1 MLTYI
6 FNIYFFFSIL
16 SCIFVYFIRNWKLL
30 NFIILY
36 SLIFSFFFSLFFFFI
51 FENKLK
57 ISNFFLIFNFLN
69 IKYFNFLF
77 IWCLDS
83 FSLIFVILTTF
94 ILILSVLWSW
104 NYSWNKKSLYIFF
117 LFLDFLLKG
126 CFFAFD
132 IFTFFIFFESILI
145 VILYLIGIL
154 GTHERKVKAI
164 YFFYVYTLLGSF
176 LILLALLIIYFEVGS
191 SGLFILNNLNLTFKK
206 QIFLW
211 PLLSLSFLIKIPVFP
226 FHLWLPEAHV
236 EASTLGS
243 VFLAAILLKLGGFG
257 FLKFTIPLL
266 PYASIYYTPLIEVL
280 CCLGFF
286 CCGFD
291 ALRQIDFK
299 KIVAYSS
306 VVHMNLVVLAI
317 FTNTLKGL
325 LGAVLM
331 MVAHGLTSAGMFF
344 CLGALYDRYQT
355 RNILYVKG
363 LVHVMPLFCTL
374 MFFFMLTNI
383 GFPGS
388 INFISEILCFCG
400 ILQYNFSYTIIF
412 LFGGLLVNTIYNFW
426 FFNKVFFGTLKKK
439 KKYILFPLFNNK
451 LKIKPVT
458 YQDITKREFCTLF
471 ILSVWLIIWGI
482 FPEKLINF
490 CQIHL
495 IYLNIRSLS

>member
-1 MLTYI
+1 
-6 FNIYFFFSIL
+6 
-16 SCIFVYFIRNWKLL
+16 
-30 NFIILY
+30 
-36 SLIFSFFFSLFFFFI
+36 
-51 FENKLK
+51 
-57 ISNFFLIFNFLN
+57 
-69 IKYFNFLF
+69 
-77 IWCLDS
+77 
-83 FSLIFVILTTF
+83 
-94 ILILSVLWSW
+94 
-104 NYSWNKKSLYIFF
+104 
-117 LFLDFLLKG
+117 
-126 CFFAFD
+126 
-132 IFTFFIFFESILI
+132 
-145 VILYLIGIL
+145 
-154 GTHERKVKAI
+154 
-164 YFFYVYTLLGSF
+164 
-176 LILLALLIIYFEVGS
+176 
-191 SGLFILNNLNLTFKK
+191 
-206 QIFLW
+206 
-211 PLLSLSFLIKIPVFP
+211 
-226 FHLWLPEAHV
+226 
-236 EASTLGS
+236 
-243 VFLAAILLKLGGFG
+243 
-257 FLKFTIPLL
+257 L

-412 LFGGLLVNTIYNFW
+412 LFGGLLVNTIYNF
-426 FFNKVFFGTLKKK
+426 
-439 KKYILFPLFNNK
+439 
-451 LKIKPVT
+451 
-458 YQDITKREFCTLF
+458 
-471 ILSVWLIIWGI
+471 
-482 FPEKLINF
+482 
-490 CQIHL
+490 
-495 IYLNIRSLS
+495 

>member
-291 ALRQIDFK
+291 PY
-299 KIVAYSS
+299 VGC
-306 VVHMNLVVLAI
+306 LVVVYI
-317 FTNTLKGL
+317 HSMSSGFTSRIDLYASGGHSWIRDKWD
-325 LGAVLM
+325 VC
-331 MVAHGLTSAGMFF
+331 V
-344 CLGALYDRYQT
+344 CLGQHRGRI
-355 RNILYVKG
+355 RNWKIL
-363 LVHVMPLFCTL
+363 
-374 MFFFMLTNI
+374 N
-383 GFPGS
+383 
-388 INFISEILCFCG
+388 
-400 ILQYNFSYTIIF
+400 SY
-412 LFGGLLVNTIYNFW
+412 
-426 FFNKVFFGTLKKK
+426 
-439 KKYILFPLFNNK
+439 
-451 LKIKPVT
+451 
-458 YQDITKREFCTLF
+458 
-471 ILSVWLIIWGI
+471 LSVNRRPANSWTYMGLPWTLHENNGQ
-482 FPEKLINF
+482 L
-490 CQIHL
+490 
-495 IYLNIRSLS
+495 

>member
-1 MLTYI
+1 MLLLL
-6 FNIYFFFSIL
+6 FHIYFYFSIFCCFFL
-16 SCIFVYFIRNWKLL
+16 FFIKKQQNVKV
-30 NFIILY
+30 FILY
-36 SLIFSFFFSLFFFFI
+36 SLIISFFCSLFFFFL

-57 ISNFFLIFNFLN
+57 ITNFYIIFNFLN
-69 IKYFNFLF
+69 IKYLNFLF

-83 FSLIFVILTTF
+83 FSLIFVTLTTF
-94 ILILSVLWSW
+94 VLILSVLWSW
-104 NYSWNKKSLYIFF
+104 NYSWNTKTLYVFF

-176 LILLALLIIYFEVGS
+176 LILLALLILYFEIGS
-191 SGLFILNNLNLTFKK
+191 SSLFILNNLNLTFKK
-206 QIFLW
+206 QVFLW
-211 PLLSLSFLIKIPVFP
+211 PLMSLSFLIKIPVFP

-257 FLKFTIPLL
+257 FLKFSIPLL
-266 PYASIYYTPLIEVL
+266 PYASIYYTPIIEVL
-280 CCLGFF
+280 CSLGFF

-291 ALRQIDFK
+291 ALRQVDFK

-344 CLGALYDRYQT
+344 CLGSLYDRFKT
-355 RNILYVKG
+355 RNILYIKG
-363 LVHVMPLFCTL
+363 LVHVMPIFCVL
-374 MFFFMLTNI
+374 MFIFILTNI

-388 INFISEILCFCG
+388 INFISEVLCLSG
-400 ILQYNFSYTIIF
+400 VLQYNFSYILFF
-412 LFGGLLVNTIYNFW
+412 LFFGLLINTIYNFW
-426 FFNKVFFGTLKKK
+426 FFNKIFFGV
-439 KKYILFPLFNNK
+439 
-451 LKIKPVT
+451 LKINKCKKIVILH
-458 YQDITKREFCTLF
+458 QDINKREFWTLT
-471 ILSVWLIIWGI
+471 ILIFWLIFWGF
-482 FPEKLINF
+482 FPEHLINSS
-490 CQIHL
+490 QIYL
-495 IYLNIRSLS
+495 VYLNIRSLS